1 MTSSDDSKSQLVVVQ
16 YYNIRKRY
24 KKKKVES
31 NLPASAHNVIMLLRP
46 AWQIRIALQF
56 NRFRAVTQIVFGA
69 IQPYLFFLHAAPRA
83 SNLPQLL
90 KLWKMLS
97 LSPSLH
103 VQIAAAESR
112 HRLF

>member
-16 YYNIRKRY
+16 YRY
-24 KKKKVES
+24 KKIKKKVES
-31 NLPASAHNVIMLLRP
+31 NLHASAQNVIMLLRP

-97 LSPSLH
+97 LSPSLCTFK
-103 VQIAAAESR
+103 SR
-112 HRLF
+112 LQKAGTVSSSF

>member
-1 MTSSDDSKSQLVVVQ
+1 
-16 YYNIRKRY
+16 
-24 KKKKVES
+24 
-31 NLPASAHNVIMLLRP
+31 MLLRP

-69 IQPYLFFLHAAPRA
+69 IQP
-83 SNLPQLL
+83 SLL
-90 KLWKMLS
+90 SARGSTCLKPPTVAQTLENVLS
-97 LSPSLH
+97 LSQSLH